1 MSNRREPDLRGYIQE
16 LRATLRRRDPAAYRA
31 FVARWR
37 DVLQRGAAERLLAA
51 DDATLRLRMERMI
64 LDNPGLADLHSEAR
78 AYLAAHGVTPGVTP
92 SRRGGRPR
100 LRPRRT
106 VRLRRRRAGGDRT
119 PEWRRTGLTTMPGW
133 RGESPRA

>member
-1 MSNRREPDLRGYIQE
+1 MATRREPDLRGYIQE

-37 DVLQRGAAERLLAA
+37 DVLQRGAAERLLAT

-64 LDNPGLADLHSEAR
+64 LDNPGLADLHAEAR
-78 AYLAAHGVTPGVTP
+78 AHLAAHGVTPRATP
-92 SRRGGRPR
+92 SERGARP
-100 LRPRRT
+100 RPRRT

-119 PEWRRTGLTTMPGW
+119 PEWRRSGLTTVPRWG
-133 RGESPRA
+133 GESPRA